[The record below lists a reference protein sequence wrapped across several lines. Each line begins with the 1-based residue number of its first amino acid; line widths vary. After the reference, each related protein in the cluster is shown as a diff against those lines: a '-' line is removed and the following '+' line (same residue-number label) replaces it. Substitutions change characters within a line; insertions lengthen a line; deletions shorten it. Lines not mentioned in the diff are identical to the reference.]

1 VAPETDPH
9 RAPGPRRVRRLAP
22 SAAEPYKGGVRSTPR
37 WLLLG
42 VALTGASLW
51 GPLGRAEEVLP
62 PRELRVGLAGLP
74 PAVEPGT
81 ALEGPAALAARQVF
95 DTLVAYR
102 DTTTDIE
109 PALATRWQ
117 VSRDGLLWTFALRED
132 VRFHDG
138 TPLTAAD
145 VVASFQRLL
154 RLGPPHTTVW
164 AALLRG
170 VPGVVREVRAVDPR
184 TVQIALVQPYA
195 PLLTALAHPG
205 FGVVREAPG
214 VGLVGTGPFRIA
226 ESAGGRIV
234 LEAVPAHWA
243 GPPRSSR
250 LVFLEVATEEHATAE
265 MASGGLDV
273 WFPPGPP
280 RRPSNVLSVPGL
292 HVGYL
297 ALQTEKEPFSR
308 KPIRQA
314 VAGAIDPGMLA
325 IALGQAAIP
334 LQGFLPPGVW
344 ARREGPPVL
353 GGTREAVVRLL
364 KAGQWPPGFTATL
377 LVPGDAGTVD
387 MAALGEVLRVSLETS
402 GVPVT
407 LRVEPA
413 QVTAAI
419 REAGEH
425 DLVVAEAAVAGG
437 DPHLLLYPLST
448 SEGAIRGRRPL
459 NYSFYRN
466 PRLDDVLIRASQ
478 LAFRP
483 ERFRLYQRAQAL
495 LADELPWVPLYV
507 KLLWAVVRPEVRG
520 LRLHPTGLHRLATVS
535 VGPPAAPF

>member
-1 VAPETDPH
+1 M
-9 RAPGPRRVRRLAP
+9 
-22 SAAEPYKGGVRSTPR
+22 
-37 WLLLG
+37 
-42 VALTGASLW
+42 
-51 GPLGRAEEVLP
+51 
-62 PRELRVGLAGLP
+62 GLAGLP

-81 ALEGPAALAARQVF
+81 ALEGPAALVARQVF

-102 DTTTDIE
+102 EASTDIE

-117 VSRDGLLWTFALRED
+117 VSRDGLLWTFTLREG

-138 TPLTAAD
+138 TPLSAAEA
-145 VVASFQRLL
+145 VASFQRLL
-154 RLGPPHTTVW
+154 RLAPLHTTVW

-170 VPGVVREVRAVDPR
+170 APGVVREVRAADAR

-205 FGVVREAPG
+205 FGVAREVPG
-214 VGLVGTGPFRIA
+214 AGLVGTGPFRVA
-226 ESAGGRIV
+226 ESSTGRVV
-234 LEAVPAHWA
+234 LEAVPGHWA
-243 GPPRSSR
+243 GPPRSPR
-250 LVFLEVATEEHATAE
+250 VVFLEVTSEDHATAE
-265 MASGGLDV
+265 MEGRGLDV
-273 WFPPGPP
+273 WFPASPP
-280 RRPSNVLSVPGL
+280 RRLDGALSVPGT
-292 HVGYL
+292 HVGYI

-308 KPIRQA
+308 KPVRQA
-314 VAGAIDPGMLA
+314 VAAAIDPGMLA
-325 IALGQAAIP
+325 IALGQAAVP

-353 GGTREAVVRLL
+353 GGSRETVVRLL

-377 LVPGDAGTVD
+377 LVPSEAGPVD
-387 MAALGEVLRVSLETS
+387 MAALGEVLRLSLETS
-402 GVPVT
+402 GVPVR
-407 LRVEPA
+407 LRVEAPDVA
-413 QVTAAI
+413 VAV

-425 DLVVAEAAVAGG
+425 DLAVAEAAVPGG
-437 DPHLLLYPLST
+437 DPHLFLYPLST

-495 LADELPWVPLYV
+495 LAEELPWIPLYV
-507 KLLWAVVRPEVRG
+507 KLRWAVVRPEVRG
-520 LRLHPTGLHRLATVS
+520 LRLHPTGLHRLAPVS
-535 VGPPAAPF
+535 VGSPAAPF